1 MTHSELAKC
10 KNLHLAVGVR
20 YIVDMSRFAARF
32 PWWWPGVAIAA
43 LAVAALSFVVARDI
57 ALGSARQD
65 ASAAA
70 RLQAA
75 LLDSEIARFRLLPLA
90 LADDRDITRAVAG
103 DVAVLPALD
112 RKLEALA
119 RATGAAAIYVVGIG
133 GEAIAAS
140 NYRSPQSFVGA
151 SYRFRRYVQDALR
164 SGSGSQFAIG
174 TVSRQPGLYL
184 RGGPPAA
191 GSSSSSWC
199 STGSRRRGA
208 RRAASASSPTRPGWC
223 WSAAAP
229 RGASPR
235 HGRSTRISRHGR
247 GPTHCAAT
255 RRCRSFRCAVTTWCG
270 ASGNAPIWPA
280 PCPFAS
286 PAGS

>member
-119 RATGAAAIYVVGIG
+119 RATGAGHVRRPTGLSHGAACG
-133 GEAIAAS
+133 GVAH
-140 NYRSPQSFVGA
+140 P
-151 SYRFRRYVQDALR
+151 
-164 SGSGSQFAIG
+164 
-174 TVSRQPGLYL
+174 
-184 RGGPPAA
+184 
-191 GSSSSSWC
+191 
-199 STGSRRRGA
+199 RRGVLGQP
-208 RRAASASSPTRPGWC
+208 RRPSACLRDRHRADHLGLRHRP
-223 WSAAAP
+223 
-229 RGASPR
+229 
-235 HGRSTRISRHGR
+235 
-247 GPTHCAAT
+247 
-255 RRCRSFRCAVTTWCG
+255 
-270 ASGNAPIWPA
+270 
-280 PCPFAS
+280 
-286 PAGS
+286 